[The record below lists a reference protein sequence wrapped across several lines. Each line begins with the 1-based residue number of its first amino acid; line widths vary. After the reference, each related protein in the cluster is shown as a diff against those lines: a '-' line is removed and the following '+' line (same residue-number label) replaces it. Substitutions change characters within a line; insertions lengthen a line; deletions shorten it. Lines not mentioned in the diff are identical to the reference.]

1 MKLKELIEKCGLET
15 PGNPVDGNKDIAG
28 AYASDLLSDVIA
40 NTKKDFIWITLQ
52 THLNIIAVAALKELT
67 AIIIVNNKEIDKD
80 TLQKAEEEKIT
91 ILKTGLN
98 TFQISGKIYECGI
111 H

>member
-1 MKLKELIEKCGLET
+1 MKLKELIEKCGLVAA
-15 PGNPVDGNKDIAG
+15 NDCVDENRDITG

-40 NTKKDFIWITLQ
+40 NAKKNFVWITLQ
-52 THLNIIAVAALKELT
+52 THLNIVAVAVLKELS
-67 AIIIVNNKEIDKD
+67 AIIIVNNKEVDKD
-80 TLQKAEEEKIT
+80 TLQKAEEEKVT